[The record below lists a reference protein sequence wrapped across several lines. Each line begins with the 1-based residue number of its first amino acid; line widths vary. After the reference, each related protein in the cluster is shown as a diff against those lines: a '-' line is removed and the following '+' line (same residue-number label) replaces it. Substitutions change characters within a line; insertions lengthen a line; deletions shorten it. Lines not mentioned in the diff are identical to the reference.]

1 MVSRLRIN
9 AKPRKVPA
17 QPEGFRGGLE
27 IIRKSVSSLIAHERL
42 EMSENKGF
50 LTRQYTEKLI
60 GDAILYGDK
69 HKHTMEMAT
78 WWLQNVSLKGVF
90 SKTFRKTDLD
100 PTYFVN
106 KYFLSSFPIFLFGH
120 FCPLHFIK
128 GEPKTKWVCLFSFQ
142 TTNQN
147 NQWTSVWKVLF
158 KWFLVTLDETK

>member
-27 IIRKSVSSLIAHERL
+27 ILRKSVSSLIAHERL

-78 WWLQNVSLKGVF
+78 WWLQNVGLKGVF
-90 SKTFRKTDLD
+90 SKTFRNTDFDLCQQIFSLFFSIFFLD
-100 PTYFVN
+100 TLV
-106 KYFLSSFPIFLFGH
+106 
-120 FCPLHFIK
+120 HFISSRVTK
-128 GEPKTKWVCLFSFQ
+128 KT
-142 TTNQN
+142 
-147 NQWTSVWKVLF
+147 
-158 KWFLVTLDETK
+158 E